1 MEDNKMINA
10 KNKKVSMK
18 GHPVDLLTD
27 FSHITN
33 SLKNALVESGISEED
48 ANDMLDKA
56 YNLGKMSEDEVKKE
70 LMKIVSELFNRIT
83 KEEENGNE

>member
-1 MEDNKMINA
+1 MINA

-33 SLKNALVESGISEED
+33 SLKSAMVESGISEED
-48 ANDMLDKA
+48 AKDMLDKA
-56 YNLGKMSEDEVKKE
+56 YNLGKMNEDEIRKE
-70 LMKIVSELFNRIT
+70 TMRVIREVLNNIA
-83 KEEENGNE
+83 KEEENSNE